1 VLLGNDLSTRMDA
14 FSKLKDEK
22 ASVRISSLFIMLLL
36 IIIEVAPVLFKM
48 MVSSGEYDVLLNT
61 ESELLKANEIV
72 RLSEKNDW
80 ANTEITK
87 LVEENRK
94 KIQEKRN
101 ELNAEL
107 TSSQELLSAIAE
119 AQAEIAIS
127 KWKERELERAKE
139 SPEYFIKSNSINS

>member
-1 VLLGNDLSTRMDA
+1 MLLGNDLSTRMDA